1 MYATISTAD
10 VIEVILTGTAV
21 NVSYYSVYASSP
33 GLGIDNGT
41 SVPAGTYQL
50 MPSPSP
56 TTSNQLLGVT
66 IYNAS
71 TTNSVSLLVRYNNAP
86 SIQQLYVAVLP
97 PGFTLIYDGG
107 PGPGGG
113 QGWAIYNTAGTKI

>member
-1 MYATISTAD
+1 MYATISTSD

-21 NVSYYSVYASSP
+21 NVSYYSVYAASP
-33 GLGIDNGT
+33 GIGIDNNNG
-41 SVPAGTYQL
+41 VPAGTYQL

-56 TTSNQLLGVT
+56 STSNQLLGVT

-71 TTNSVSLLVRYNNAP
+71 STNSVSLLVRYNNAP
-86 SIQQLYVAVLP
+86 LIQQLFVAVLP

-107 PGPGGG
+107 PGPGSG
-113 QGWAIYNTAGTKI
+113 QGWQIFNTLGTEI